1 MTEINFLSSRT
12 RHKQKQREQDKKLFK
27 ISSIVLIAVVIMLL
41 VIIALKLA
49 INLRIKDKSKTIAS
63 LKQTIVEKEAVELS
77 YLIFVNKLRA
87 VGEIYASRSDKQ
99 TAMNYFADLMS
110 DVATITAMNYEEES
124 GGLTLS
130 LDHQNVFFLEKSTFI
145 LDSPLVKEAY
155 KNVKKGSL
163 TRADQ
168 GNYVLNL
175 TIQLKTVEDLGLLDA
190 TQANNEANINP
201 DQTSSEDLESA
212 ALIEELN

>member
-27 ISSIVLIAVVIMLL
+27 ISSIVLIVVVSILVVIIGVKL
-41 VIIALKLA
+41 V
-49 INLRIKDKSKTIAS
+49 INLRIKDKNKTITS

-77 YLIFVNKLRA
+77 YLIFVNKLKA

-130 LDHQNVFFLEKSTFI
+130 LDHQNVFFLEKSTAI
-145 LDSPLVKEAY
+145 LDSPQVKEAY
-155 KNVKKGSL
+155 KNVKRGSL

-175 TIQLKTVEDLGLLDA
+175 TIQLKTVEDLGLFDA
-190 TQANNEANINP
+190 TPVEDEFDVNLDQEINN
-201 DQTSSEDLESA
+201 DLESES
-212 ALIEELN
+212 LIEELN